1 MAATTI
7 YARCDFAT
15 SKPDSPPRSAP
26 STRRKLPRPW
36 WYWMLLGSGWVGTV
50 LLVGVVLRL
59 LQQHGGNNPIPSQ
72 DAEVL
77 GSGCSW
83 ESCWTN
89 SSQRATPE
97 FKCSLSC
104 FRLQLRQRLCE
115 EQHQHPTGPSACWLC
130 PTGWQLFGAKCYWIS
145 TKTESWEKAAKDCLD
160 QRSQLVKLESA
171 EEKVFIGNMTKN
183 ISAAWLGL
191 SITRARGKEWTWWD
205 GSLLQ
210 GTLFLMP
217 DHGEGGICATI
228 QRGELNHHSCTIPL
242 HWICQKEATEV

>member
-1 MAATTI
+1 MAVTTI
-7 YARCDFAT
+7 YARRDFAT
-15 SKPDSPPRSAP
+15 SRPDSLPHSAP
-26 STRRKLPRPW
+26 SACQKLPGPW
-36 WYWMLLGSGWVGTV
+36 WYWALLGSGWVGTMV
-50 LLVGVVLRL
+50 LVGVVLWL

-89 SSQRATPE
+89 STQRATPE

-115 EQHQHPTGPSACWLC
+115 EQNQHPTGPSACRLC
-130 PTGWQLFGAKCYWIS
+130 PAGWQPFAAKCYRIS

-191 SITRARGKEWTWWD
+191 SITWARGKEWTWWD
-205 GSLLQ
+205 GSPLQ
-210 GTLFLMP
+210 ETLFKMP
-217 DHGEGGICATI
+217 DHGEGDACATI
-228 QRGELNHHSCTIPL
+228 RRGELNPHSCTTPL

>member
-15 SKPDSPPRSAP
+15 PKPDSPPRSAP
-26 STRRKLPRPW
+26 STCRKLPRPW

-130 PTGWQLFGAKCYWIS
+130 PTGWQVFGAKCYWIS

-160 QRSQLVKLESA
+160 QRSQLVKLEST
-171 EEKVFIGNMTKN
+171 EEKRPNPCCQAGFLGTKLQKYELRDERRKAKAKPHGDSRFFDCTKN
-183 ISAAWLGL
+183 HRFAARHLQTTLPPSFSSSQSATGM
-191 SITRARGKEWTWWD
+191 G
-205 GSLLQ
+205 Q
-210 GTLFLMP
+210 P
-217 DHGEGGICATI
+217 DPHG
-228 QRGELNHHSCTIPL
+228 QD
-242 HWICQKEATEV
+242 